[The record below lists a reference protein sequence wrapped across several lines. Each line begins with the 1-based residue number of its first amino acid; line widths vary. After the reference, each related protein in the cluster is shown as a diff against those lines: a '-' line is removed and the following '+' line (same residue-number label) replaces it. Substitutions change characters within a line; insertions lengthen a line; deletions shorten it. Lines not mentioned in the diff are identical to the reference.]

1 MDALSITGCW
11 EGARLSD
18 QGGMALP
25 FTLQQPPR
33 ALSLTSGPQVRIG
46 THDAAATRLLDGAAR
61 AFVAL
66 VDEARDP
73 VSGRLAQLL
82 LDARVRG
89 DRLVGQWFRRD
100 DQGHIVDSGMVEAGR
115 VTTLSTEY

>member
-1 MDALSITGCW
+1 MEALTITGCW
-11 EGARLSD
+11 EGTLLSD
-18 QGGMALP
+18 QGGRALP
-25 FTLQQPPR
+25 FALQQPPR

-46 THDAAATRLLDGAAR
+46 THEAAPTRLLDGAAR

-82 LDARVRG
+82 LNARVRG
-89 DRLVGQWFRRD
+89 DRLVGHWFRRD
-100 DQGHIVDSGMVEAGR
+100 DEGHILDSGMVDAGR
-115 VTTLSTEY
+115 VGSRK